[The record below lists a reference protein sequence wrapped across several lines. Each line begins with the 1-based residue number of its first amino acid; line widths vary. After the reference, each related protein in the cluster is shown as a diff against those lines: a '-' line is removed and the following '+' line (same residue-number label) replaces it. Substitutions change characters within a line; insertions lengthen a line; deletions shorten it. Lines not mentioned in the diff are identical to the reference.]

1 MAACALVSGRV
12 RDGALCSKRWNRKDL
27 MEPPSEVY
35 FVAARNS
42 LPDEMV
48 AAKGINY
55 MRACALLAITSIQN
69 SQIKDMQKFS
79 GLYHTLTSM
88 DGLYDEKLWPKSL
101 NTIEI
106 EERRRLVMTTPR
118 CLWLISFILTN

>member
-1 MAACALVSGRV
+1 
-12 RDGALCSKRWNRKDL
+12 

-35 FVAARNS
+35 FAAAQNS
-42 LPDEMV
+42 IPDELV
-48 AAKGINY
+48 AVKGINY

-69 SQIKDMQKFS
+69 GQIKDMQKFS
-79 GLYHTLTSM
+79 GIYHTLTSM

-106 EERRRLVMTTPR
+106 EERRRLVMTTPQVS
-118 CLWLISFILTN
+118 LDDLLHSD